1 MKVKVTNYPSHFI
14 HFPSTV
20 YTKVYQKYQL
30 VCTLFVHPQGRKC
43 CHKIQVEGRNSFGKV
58 SHFLQRL
65 FSSTGLNNLELLT
78 LLIKLSNFQVYVPKF
93 WIVSDAR
100 SKLASAFSNLFFFLS
115 SLLHLLRIAPV
126 LGSLNF
132 CPKQVPYFIFLLSAV
147 LTDRVF
153 TLTDCFMSVESF
165 KLSGSFCD
173 SSKSTISVQSS

>member
-100 SKLASAFSNLFFFLS
+100 SKLASEFSNLFFPQLFTS
-115 SLLHLLRIAPV
+115 SSKNSPSFRI
-126 LGSLNF
+126 SQF
-132 CPKQVPYFIFLLSAV
+132 CPKQIPYFIFLLSAV